1 MTDSIKKYSR
11 HMKLYYK
18 KLKPDP
24 KWSMDSSPSKVYVDL
39 AVLNKDEVCSDP
51 FSKSTIHGID
61 DDIFQRK
68 DPLSLDELCNIEY
81 GDAILIEGAPGIG
94 KSMLAFEI
102 CSRWVKGKALM
113 GYTLLLL
120 LRLREKFVQDCKTVK
135 ELLSCFLVGQSW
147 KDDVARDIIDNSG
160 EGVIVIL
167 EGFDELPHELTTP
180 DSVFLKLSF
189 ELPNASFIFTSRPS
203 AKHCLKQEI
212 SFERHVEVIGFTK
225 PSIEKYVAEFFK
237 GDSEH
242 ITSFNRQIEESPKI
256 RDSLYIPVNLVI
268 VCTIFEQS
276 IRNEEQ
282 VPLKG
287 IVTSTKLYDVMIRT
301 LLYRHAK
308 SQNPT
313 KSISIPDL
321 HTLPSNVALE
331 FKKICEIA
339 YNGLREKKTKL
350 LFYANDEFET
360 FGSNFETL
368 GIMQKEIQP
377 YPGKGDVVVYYFL
390 HLTIQEF
397 LAAYHVS
404 RLPRKEIK
412 EHFHR
417 YKNVRNLATMLR
429 FLAGLT
435 ELKSITISV
444 NKELY
449 NMNTLHCLYESGDE
463 SIISRLFSKSHELFK
478 VRRLLPKAT
487 PQDMYIIGR
496 CISLSKC
503 QWELSFTLRG
513 VTHDHI
519 ERLRRGLCSEKSP
532 SCKINDISFS
542 LNPIGDEGMIELLCF
557 PDCILHHLDSLR
569 LSTCGLQ
576 LQSAIE
582 FAKCFAKFHNLS
594 TLLYHNNRLQEGNQR
609 SLLESMIPMHNIKRV
624 SFSKLSSEE
633 CSLLLTKIPN
643 LNIVELYQLGSDSI
657 KALIECLPSAASL
670 RVVRI
675 EQSQCF
681 VENLGQLPKA
691 LSSSTLQ
698 NLELINCAIDSDIVR
713 IIVEAVLES
722 THLVTL
728 GLRDN
733 FIGDIGGCLLC
744 KMLKQLFSGTT
755 NRHHNNLK
763 FLDIGH
769 NTFTEVGVS
778 NFITQL
784 ASLKDSDC
792 DFALFVSLSWKDFET
807 KLNCYSDA
815 EKFLKFDRN
824 ED

>member
-11 HMKLYYK
+11 HIKLYYK

-24 KWSMDSSPSKVYVDL
+24 KWSMDSAPLKVYVDL

-102 CSRWVKGKALM
+102 CSRWAKGKALM
-113 GYTLLLL
+113 DYTLLLL
-120 LRLREKFVQDCKTVK
+120 FRLREKFVQDCKTVK

-147 KDDVARDIIDNSG
+147 KDEVVRDIIDKSG
-160 EGVIVIL
+160 EGVIIIL

-189 ELPNASFIFTSRPS
+189 ELPSASFIFTSRPS
-203 AKHCLKQEI
+203 AKHCLKHEL

-225 PSIEKYVAEFFK
+225 PSIEKYVTEFFK
-237 GDSEH
+237 GNCEH
-242 ITSFNRQIEESPKI
+242 ITSFNQHLEESPKI

-276 IRNEEQ
+276 ITNEEQ

-301 LLYRHAK
+301 LLHRLIK
-308 SQNPT
+308 SQNPAR
-313 KSISIPDL
+313 SISIPDL
-321 HTLPSNVALE
+321 KTLPSNVAIE
-331 FKKICEIA
+331 FKKICKIA
-339 YNGLREKKTKL
+339 YNGLRERKTKL

-360 FGSNFETL
+360 FGSNFQTL

-377 YPGKGDVVVYYFL
+377 YPGKGDVIVYSFL

-404 RLPRKEIK
+404 QLSRKEIK

-429 FLAGLT
+429 FVAGLT

-463 SIISRLFSKSHELFK
+463 SITSRLFSKSHEIFK
-478 VRRLLPKAT
+478 IRRLLPKAT

-496 CISLSKC
+496 CIALSNC

-519 ERLRRGLCSEKSP
+519 ERLQRGLCSEKFT

-557 PDCILHHLDSLR
+557 PDRILHHLVSLR
-569 LSTCGLQ
+569 LLACELQ

-582 FAKCFAKFHNLS
+582 FAKHFSEKFHNLS
-594 TLLYHNNRLQEGNQR
+594 TLLYHNNRFHEGDQR
-609 SLLESMIPMHNIKRV
+609 SLLEAMIPMHNIKRV

-643 LNIVELYQLGSDSI
+643 LSTAELYQLGSNSV
-657 KALIECLPSAASL
+657 KTVVECLPCAASL
-670 RVVRI
+670 EVVRI

-681 VENLGQLPKA
+681 VEDFSQLPDA

-698 NLELINCAIDSDIVR
+698 DLELINCGINLDIVP

-733 FIGDIGGCLLC
+733 FIGDKGSFLLC
-744 KMLKQLFSGTT
+744 KMLEQLFSGTAT
-755 NRHHNNLK
+755 NRHHLK

-769 NTFTEVGVS
+769 NSFTEVGVS

-784 ASLKDSDC
+784 ASLKVADC
-792 DFALFVSLSWKDFET
+792 NFTLFVSLSWKDFET
-807 KLNCYSDA
+807 KLSCYSDA

>member
-1 MTDSIKKYSR
+1 M
-11 HMKLYYK
+11 
-18 KLKPDP
+18 
-24 KWSMDSSPSKVYVDL
+24 
-39 AVLNKDEVCSDP
+39 
-51 FSKSTIHGID
+51 
-61 DDIFQRK
+61 
-68 DPLSLDELCNIEY
+68 
-81 GDAILIEGAPGIG
+81 
-94 KSMLAFEI
+94 
-102 CSRWVKGKALM
+102 
-113 GYTLLLL
+113 
-120 LRLREKFVQDCKTVK
+120 
-135 ELLSCFLVGQSW
+135 SCFLVGQSW

-237 GDSEH
+237 EDSEH
-242 ITSFNRQIEESPKI
+242 ITSFNRHIEESPKI

-276 IRNEEQ
+276 IKNEEQ

-417 YKNVRNLATMLR
+417 YKNVRNLATMLQ

-496 CISLSKC
+496 CIALSKC

-569 LSTCGLQ
+569 LSTCKLQ

-582 FAKCFAKFHNLS
+582 FAKRFDKFHNLS
-594 TLLYHNNRLQEGNQR
+594 TLLYHNNQLQEGNQH
-609 SLLESMIPMHNIKRV
+609 SLLEAIIPMHNIKRV

-643 LNIVELYQLGSDSI
+643 LNTVELYQLGSDSI

-733 FIGDIGGCLLC
+733 FIGDKGGCLLC
-744 KMLKQLFSGTT
+744 EMLKQLFSGTT
-755 NRHHNNLK
+755 HRHHNNLK

-784 ASLKDSDC
+784 ASLKDADC
-792 DFALFVSLSWKDFET
+792 DFALFVSLSWKDFKT
-807 KLNCYSDA
+807 NNCYSDA